1 VDNDNKENAK
11 EQYFGTA
18 WDLGKGCRIE
28 KGNSEEQSDYDL
40 HDGEKPLPPS
50 IVRIVHN

>member
-28 KGNSEEQSDYDL
+28 KGIPKNNPTTICTTVNFLGLNAAQ
-40 HDGEKPLPPS
+40 HK
-50 IVRIVHN
+50 